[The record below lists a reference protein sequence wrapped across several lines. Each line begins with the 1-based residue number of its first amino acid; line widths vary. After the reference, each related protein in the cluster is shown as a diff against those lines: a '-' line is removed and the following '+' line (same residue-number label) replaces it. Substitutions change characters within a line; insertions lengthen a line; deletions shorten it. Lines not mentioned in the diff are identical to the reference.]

1 MIGGN
6 HVGDLVR
13 ICWYVGPAG
22 FPYTIVIEQVLPGYN
37 YYNEFDFASGGSWEC
52 IDGYLE
58 HTDVPHIQFVLTAYM
73 NGITMDTES
82 PVWPVY
88 P

>member
-1 MIGGN
+1 M
-6 HVGDLVR
+6 
-13 ICWYVGPAG
+13 
-22 FPYTIVIEQVLPGYN
+22 IEQVLPGPG
-37 YYNEFDFASGGSWEC
+37 YYNELYFASGGVTEC

-58 HTDVPHIQFVLTAYM
+58 HTDVPNIKFVLTAYM